1 MRAMV
6 LDGPGTSLRSAEL
19 PAPEPSRGEILVRVL
34 ACAVCRTDLHVIDRE
49 LARPKL
55 PLVLGHQVVGEVVN
69 GGERH
74 AAGSRIGIPWLGWTC
89 GECRF
94 CLSERENLCVR
105 ARFTGY
111 DVEIGRAHV

>member
-1 MRAMV
+1 MHAMV
-6 LDGPGTSLRSAEL
+6 LDGAGTVLRSADL

-55 PLVLGHQVVGEVVN
+55 PLVLGHQVVGEDVN

-74 AAGSRIGIPWLGWTC
+74 AAG
-89 GECRF
+89 
-94 CLSERENLCVR
+94 
-105 ARFTGY
+105 
-111 DVEIGRAHV
+111 